1 MPAIAIT
8 TITNIIAN
16 LTMRDQKFFSR
27 YRAPRV
33 ATPNLVAA
41 QVDSYNS
48 LLTEGVKEIFKEF
61 TPIKDYSGKKFDLEF
76 VRIELGQPK
85 FDEHYAK
92 VQKMTLDIPLRA
104 IVRLKN
110 KAQIIE
116 KEQEIFLADFPVM
129 TSHGTFIING
139 VERVIVPQLAR
150 SYGVFFTTDEVKGK
164 RHFGA
169 KIIPARG
176 AWIEIEVDADGQLQV
191 RIDRKRKFPATS
203 LLRVFG
209 AGSDAEIKA
218 LFAES
223 EYGAKWAAQA
233 LEKDPAKSV
242 DEAYIEIHKR
252 LRDGDLATVAN
263 AREYI
268 NSIFGEDRYDL
279 SRVGRFRF
287 NQRFDKS
294 LDEKELTRKTL
305 SLDDIVTV
313 LNQTLELENDPEA
326 VEDNIDHLGSRRVR
340 YVGEMLQQRLRVGL
354 THMKRNIQDR
364 MSTIDT
370 DATMPQQFVNPRP
383 LQARIKEFF
392 TTNQLSQFMQQENA
406 LTEIEHLR
414 TLSALGP
421 GGLTR
426 ERAGFEVRDVHP
438 SHYGRLC
445 PIHTPEG
452 PNIGLILRLSTFARV
467 NEFGMIET
475 PYVKI
480 KNGKVTNEI
489 VYLNAAEEEKQSIA
503 HGATKVEN
511 DMIVD
516 EMVEA
521 RLNGAPV
528 RAPRNEVNYMDIAAE
543 QPFSIATSM
552 IPFLEHDDANRSL
565 MGSNMQKQ
573 STPCILPEAPLVA
586 TGMEGRA
593 ALDTGRLIIA
603 EEEGTIVQAD
613 GRRIIVKNTKGKET
627 EYPLVNFV
635 RTNGFTAL
643 HQRPT
648 VSVGTKVQK
657 GDLLADTSSTDNGQL
672 ALGQNC
678 LVAFMCWSGANY
690 EDAIIISERMVKN
703 SKFSSIHI
711 EEFVCNV
718 RDTKLGE
725 EETTHDIPNVSETK
739 LRNLDEE
746 GIIRVGSEV
755 RPGDILVGKITPK
768 GETQLT
774 PEERLLRSIFGDK
787 ARDVKDSSLRMENG
801 KRGRIISIKVFSR
814 EAGHQLESGIIKRI
828 HIEIAQLRTV
838 SVGDKLAGRHGN
850 KGVISRILPEEDMPY
865 MEDGRPVDVILTPLG
880 VPSRMNLGQIL
891 ELHLGLAANT
901 LNYQAICPPFAGATE
916 GEIREELK
924 KAGFQENGKMKLYDG
939 RTGDAF
945 EQDISV
951 GYMYILKLH
960 HMVEDKIHM
969 RSIGPYSLITQ
980 QPLGGKAQG
989 GGQRFGEME
998 VWGLLGYGAAY
1009 TLREML
1015 TVKSDDIAGRS
1026 AAFDAIVRGE
1036 RISHH
1041 YAPASFNVLLH
1052 TLRGLALDVELM
1064 QNGSA
1069 LVNARKTPGAEVAD
1083 FDALR
1088 IRPASPEKILEW
1100 SHGEV
1105 TKPETINYR
1114 TQRPEKNS
1122 LFDEKIFGPER
1133 DYECYCGKYR
1143 GIRYKGIVCEKCGV
1157 EITRSIV
1164 RRERMGHV
1172 DLAVPVAHVW
1182 FLRAIP
1188 SRLSM
1193 ALGVAS
1199 GDLEKVVYFAGYMVT
1214 SVNKDEKTRIC
1225 AELDAEFKS
1234 KTKNLQDEKSKD
1246 KIKELFTEAK
1256 RDIESITLGAV
1267 LDEPRYHRYTIKY
1280 GAMFEAGIGAEAI
1293 FELCKKLNLKQMIAD
1308 AEVSLE
1314 KAGAAEREKTS
1325 KRLSILRGMERANIR
1340 PEWMFLTR
1348 IPVIPPGLRP
1358 MVALDGGRH
1367 ATSDANDLY
1376 RRVINRNN
1384 RLKKLLEIHAPD
1396 VILRNEKRILQE
1408 AVDALIDNSIRHG
1421 GAAFS
1426 ATTQARTRPLKSL
1439 SDNLKGKHGLF
1450 RQNLLGKRVD
1460 YSGRS
1465 VIVVGPELKLS
1476 QCGLPKHMAL
1486 ELFRPFVIGKLLEK
1500 ELAYNIR
1507 GAGRLIDE
1515 GVPEVWAILENII
1528 KDKYVLL
1535 NRAPTLHRL
1544 GIQAFQPILI
1554 EGNAI
1559 QLHPLV
1565 CSAFNADFD
1574 GDQMAVHVPLS
1585 PESQAEAREIMSA
1598 TKNILKPGNGEAVV
1612 ASKLLD
1618 ILLGAYWMTK
1628 EVEGAMGE
1636 NLAFPSPNAAIL
1648 AYDYGRV
1655 GFQAKIKVMPSE
1667 KEKYAAF
1674 GGQIFET
1681 TVGRLL
1687 FNTVFPNDYPFINQA
1702 VDKKGLAKIIDNLIA
1717 RYGLEKI
1724 PEIMDR
1730 IKNFGFRYVTQS
1742 GITWSLDDIRIPE
1755 EKNGIVAVAQK
1766 KSEEIIRHWQEG
1778 LLSEEERYRMNIE
1791 VWHNAKADVE
1801 KLIPGTLVVNGPV
1814 SDMLKSGARGSVAQV
1829 TQMAGMKG
1837 LIASPTGDT
1846 IELPVTKSMKEG
1858 LSPIE
1863 YFLTTHGSRSGLAS
1877 TALSTAKAGYLTRR
1891 LFDVAQDIVVT
1902 EEECG
1907 TTTGLTIRRESAS
1920 GIGTFL
1926 AKNIEGRFLAADV
1939 EHDGKVEYKKGQ
1951 FITSVDA
1958 KHIEEMGTP
1967 SVYVRSPV
1975 GCKSQ
1980 QGVCVHCYGADLG
1993 TMKPVALGE
2002 AVGTVAAQAIGE
2014 PGTQLTMNIKHAG
2027 GAASAA
2033 GDVTQGLPRVEEIF
2047 ERRTPRNPAV
2057 VATVS
2062 GEVVEIKND
2071 GKEKVICVAP
2081 DLEHRKAGAKKDVIE
2096 YDLNYRRV
2104 PLVKVGEKIV
2114 KGQLITDGSAD
2125 LSDLFKY
2132 AGKEKT
2138 QEYIIK
2144 EVVKIYELQGASISV
2159 KHLETIVRQ
2168 MFSRVRIT
2176 SPGATEFSNGD
2187 VISENEFALINGE
2200 TLDAAGEV
2208 STAEPL
2214 VMGILDVSLSRASFL
2229 SAASFQNTTRML
2241 IRAAMYGSVDYL
2253 TGLKENVIIGRLI
2266 PAGTGFKGSPKEQL
2280 INRYGGQVTPEPVE
2294 VEKEVA

>member
-1 MPAIAIT
+1 
-8 TITNIIAN
+8 
-16 LTMRDQKFFSR
+16 MRQQKFFSR
-27 YRAPRV
+27 FRAPRV
-33 ATPNLVAA
+33 ETPNLVAA
-41 QVDSYNS
+41 QLDSYKW
-48 LLTEGVKEIFKEF
+48 LLEEGVKETFKEF
-61 TPIKDYSGKKFDLEF
+61 SSIKDYSGKKFDLEF
-76 VRIELGQPK
+76 VKMELGEPK

-92 VQKMTLDIPLRA
+92 AQKMTLDAPLRA
-104 IVRLKN
+104 IVRLRN
-110 KAQIIE
+110 KAAGTAN
-116 KEQEIFLADFPVM
+116 EQEIFLADFPLM
-129 TSHGTFIING
+129 TDHGTFVING

-150 SYGVFFTTDEVKGK
+150 SYGVFFTAEETKGK

-176 AWIEIEVDADGQLQV
+176 AWIEIEGGSDDELSV

-203 LLRVFG
+203 LLRILG
-209 AGSDAEIKA
+209 AQYDSDLKSLMSTTAHGKRWIEA
-218 LFAES
+218 
-223 EYGAKWAAQA
+223 A
-233 LEKDPAKSV
+233 LERDPAKTQE
-242 DEAYIEIHKR
+242 DAYIEIHKR
-252 LRDGDLATVAN
+252 LRDGDMATAAN

-268 NSIFGEDRYDL
+268 DSIFSEERYDL

-287 NQRFDKS
+287 NQRFHKS

-305 SLDDIVTV
+305 SLDDVVTV
-313 LNQTLELENDPEA
+313 LQHVLELENNPDA
-326 VEDNIDHLGSRRVR
+326 MEDNIDHLGSRRVR

-364 MSTIDT
+364 MSTIDA
-370 DATMPQQFVNPRP
+370 DATMPVMFVNPRP

-392 TTNQLSQFMQQENA
+392 TTNQLSQFMQQTNA
-406 LTEIEHLR
+406 LEELEHLR

-452 PNIGLILRLSTFARV
+452 PNIGLILRLSTFARL

-475 PYVKI
+475 PYSKVV
-480 KNGKVTNEI
+480 NGKITNEI
-489 VYLNAAEEEKQSIA
+489 VYLNAAEEEKEIIA
-503 HGATKVEN
+503 HAGVKVA
-511 DMIVD
+511 DDGKILQD
-516 EMVEA
+516 TVEV
-521 RLNGAPV
+521 RLAGAPARIPAADV
-528 RAPRNEVNYMDIAAE
+528 KYIDVAPE

-573 STPCILPEAPLVA
+573 ATPCIVPEAPLVG
-586 TGMEGRA
+586 TGVEGRA
-593 ALDTGRLIIA
+593 AKDTGRLHLA
-603 EEEGTIVQAD
+603 KEEGIVTAAD
-613 GRRIIVKNTKGKET
+613 GRKVVVKNAKGKDV
-627 EYPLVNFV
+627 EYPLVNYV

-643 HQRPT
+643 HQRPA
-648 VSVGTKVQK
+648 VSVGQKVKK
-657 GDLLADTSSTDNGQL
+657 GDLLADTSSSDGGQL
-672 ALGQNC
+672 ALGQNV

-690 EDAIIISERMVKN
+690 EDAIIISERLVKD

-718 RDTKLGE
+718 RDTKLGP
-725 EETTHDIPNVSETK
+725 EETTHDIPNVSEVK
-739 LRNLDEE
+739 LRNLDED
-746 GIIRVGSEV
+746 GVIRVGSEV

-787 ARDVKDSSLRMENG
+787 ARDVKDSSLRVENG
-801 KRGRIISIKVFSR
+801 KRGRIIGVKVFSR

-828 HIEIAQLRTV
+828 HIEVAQLRTV

-901 LNYQAICPPFAGATE
+901 LNYQAICPPFAGATDT
-916 GEIREELK
+916 EIREELK
-924 KAGFQENGKMKLYDG
+924 KAGFAESGKMPLYDG
-939 RTGDAF
+939 RTGEKF
-945 EQDISV
+945 EQDIAV
-951 GYMYILKLH
+951 GYMYVLKLH

-998 VWGLLGYGAAY
+998 VWALLGYGAAY

-1015 TVKSDDIAGRS
+1015 TVKSDDIMGRS

-1064 QNGSA
+1064 KDGEP
-1069 LVNARKTPGAEVAD
+1069 VRNARKTPGAEASD
-1083 FDALR
+1083 FDAVR
-1088 IRPASPEKILEW
+1088 IRPASPERILEW

-1122 LFDEKIFGPER
+1122 LFDEKIFGPEK

-1143 GIRYKGIVCEKCGV
+1143 GIRYKGITCEKCGV
-1157 EITRSIV
+1157 EITRAIV

-1188 SRLSM
+1188 SRLAM
-1193 ALGVAS
+1193 VLGIS
-1199 GDLEKVVYFAGYMVT
+1199 GGDLEKVIYFAGYIVT
-1214 SVNKDEKTRIC
+1214 GIHKNEKERIVS
-1225 AELDAEFKS
+1225 ELETEY
-1234 KTKNLQDEKSKD
+1234 KTKMKNLQDEKSKD
-1246 KIKELFTEAK
+1246 KIKELFLEAK
-1256 RDIESITLGAV
+1256 KDIESLRVGVV
-1267 LDEPRYHRYTIKY
+1267 LDEPRYHRYAIKY

-1293 FELCKKLNLKQMIAD
+1293 YNLCKTLDLKEMET
-1308 AEVSLE
+1308 EVSEALQN
-1314 KAGAAEREKTS
+1314 AGAADREKFG
-1325 KRLSILRGMERANIR
+1325 KRLSVLRGMIRANVR

-1367 ATSDANDLY
+1367 ATSDVNDLY

-1408 AVDALIDNSIRHG
+1408 AVDALVDNSIRHG
-1421 GAAFS
+1421 GAAYS

-1465 VIVVGPELKLS
+1465 VIVVGPELKLN

-1500 ELAYNIR
+1500 EFAYNIR

-1515 GVPEVWAILENII
+1515 GVPEVWAILEDII

-1544 GIQAFQPILI
+1544 GIQAFQPVLI

-1565 CSAFNADFD
+1565 CPAFNADFD

-1585 PESQAEAREIMSA
+1585 PEAQAEAREIMAA
-1598 TKNILKPGNGEAVV
+1598 TKNILKPGDGKPVV

-1618 ILLGAYWMTK
+1618 ILLGVYWMTK
-1628 EVEGAMGE
+1628 EVPGMKGEGMY
-1636 NLAFPSPNAAIL
+1636 FQSPNAAIL
-1648 AYDYGRV
+1648 AYDYGHV

-1667 KEKYAAF
+1667 KEKYAQF
-1674 GGQIFET
+1674 GGALFET

-1687 FNTVFPNDYPFINQA
+1687 LNTVFPSDYPFINNSI
-1702 VDKKGLAKIIDNLIA
+1702 DKKGLARLVDDLIN
-1717 RYGLEKI
+1717 RYGLDKV
-1724 PEIMDR
+1724 PEILDR
-1730 IKNFGFRYVTQS
+1730 VKNFGFRYVTQS
-1742 GITWSLDDIRIPE
+1742 GITWSLDDIRIPA
-1755 EKNGIVAVAQK
+1755 EKNDIIAKAQK
-1766 KSEEIIRHWQEG
+1766 KSDEIISHWEQG

-1791 VWHNAKADVE
+1791 VWHAAKAEVE
-1801 KLIPGTLVVNGPV
+1801 KLIPTALPKHGSVE
-1814 SDMLKSGARGSVAQV
+1814 DMLRSGARGSLAQM

-1837 LIASPTGDT
+1837 LIASPSGDT

-1863 YFLTTHGSRSGLAS
+1863 YFTTTHGSRSGLAS

-1891 LFDVAQDIVVT
+1891 LFDVAQDIVVGET
-1902 EEECG
+1902 DCG
-1907 TTTGLTIRRESAS
+1907 TTEGRTIKRESAS

-1926 AKNIEGRFLAADV
+1926 AQHIQGRYLAADV
-1939 EHDGKVEYKKGQ
+1939 EVNGKVEYKKGQ
-1951 FITSVDA
+1951 FLTDADA
-1958 KHIEEMGTP
+1958 KRIEEAGVA
-1967 SVYVRSPV
+1967 SVYVRSPIA
-1975 GCKSQ
+1975 CTSR
-1980 QGVCVHCYGADLG
+1980 QGICAMCYGADLG
-1993 TMKPVALGE
+1993 TMKPVNLGE

-2014 PGTQLTMNIKHAG
+2014 PGTQLTMNVKHAG

-2047 ERRTPRNPAV
+2047 ERRTPRNPAL
-2057 VATVS
+2057 VASVS
-2062 GEVVEIKND
+2062 GEVVDIKND
-2071 GKEKVICVAP
+2071 AKEKIITVVP
-2081 DLEHRKAGAKKDVIE
+2081 DIEHKGKSKKDTIE
-2096 YDLNYRRV
+2096 YSVHPRRV
-2104 PLVKVGEKIV
+2104 PLVKIGDRVT
-2114 KGQLITDGSAD
+2114 KGQIITDGSAD
-2125 LSDLFKY
+2125 LAELFEY
-2132 AGKEKT
+2132 AGKERT
-2138 QEYIIK
+2138 QEYIIS
-2144 EVVKIYELQGASISV
+2144 EIVKIYELQGANIST
-2159 KHLETIVRQ
+2159 KHLEVIVRQ
-2168 MFSRVRIT
+2168 MFSRMRVT
-2176 SPGATEFSNGD
+2176 DAGATELSKGD
-2187 VISENEFALINGE
+2187 VLSDVELTIANENLEAGTEKAKGE
-2200 TLDAAGEV
+2200 T
-2208 STAEPL
+2208 L

-2241 IRAAMYGSVDYL
+2241 IRASIYGSVDYL
-2253 TGLKENVIIGRLI
+2253 EGLKENVIIGRLI
-2266 PAGTGFKGSPKEQL
+2266 PAGTGFPDSPKSKLVAKYAPTEPAPA
-2280 INRYGGQVTPEPVE
+2280 PERE
-2294 VEKEVA
+2294 AAQ

>member
-1 MPAIAIT
+1 
-8 TITNIIAN
+8 
-16 LTMRDQKFFSR
+16 MRDQKFFSR
-27 YRAPRV
+27 YRTPRV
-33 ATPNLVAA
+33 ETPNLVAA
-41 QVDSYNS
+41 QVDSYS
-48 LLTEGVKEIFKEF
+48 LLLKDGVKEIFKEF

-76 VRIELGQPK
+76 VKIELGEPK

-92 VQKMTLDIPLRA
+92 AQKMSLDIPLRA
-104 IVRLKN
+104 IVKLKN
-110 KAQIIE
+110 KAQGTE
-116 KEQEIFLADFPVM
+116 KEQEIFLADFPLM
-129 TSHGTFIING
+129 TEHGTFVING

-150 SYGVFFTTDEVKGK
+150 SYGVFFTADEVKGK

-169 KIIPARG
+169 KVIPARG
-176 AWIEIEVDADGQLQV
+176 AWIEIEADADGQLQV

-203 LLRVFG
+203 LLRVLG
-209 AGSDAEIKA
+209 AHTNEDIQA
-218 LFAES
+218 LFAKS
-223 EYGAKWAAQA
+223 EYAKQWVAEA
-233 LEKDPAKSV
+233 LENDPAKTAE
-242 DEAYIEIHKR
+242 EAYIEIHKR
-252 LRDGDLATVAN
+252 LRDGDLATAAN

-268 NSIFGEDRYDL
+268 DSIFSEDRYDL
-279 SRVGRFRF
+279 SRVGRYRF
-287 NQRFDKS
+287 NQRFEKS

-305 SLDDIVTV
+305 SLEDLVTV
-313 LNQTLELENDPEA
+313 FDHVLKLENDPEA
-326 VEDNIDHLGSRRVR
+326 MEDNIDHLGSRRVR

-370 DATMPQQFVNPRP
+370 DAVLPQQFVNPRP

-406 LTEIEHLR
+406 LTELEHLR

-452 PNIGLILRLSTFARV
+452 PNIGLILRLSTFARL

-475 PYVKI
+475 PYVKVA
-480 KNGKVTNEI
+480 NGHVTGEV
-489 VYLNAAEEEKQSIA
+489 VYLNAAEEEKQIVA
-503 HGATKVEN
+503 HGATKVA
-511 DMIVD
+511 DDGKIVED
-516 EMVEA
+516 MVEV
-521 RLNGAPV
+521 RLNGSPTRV
-528 RAPRNEVNYMDIAAE
+528 PRKDVNYIDVDPA

-552 IPFLEHDDANRSL
+552 IPFLEHDDANRAL

-573 STPCILPEAPLVA
+573 ATPCIIPEAPLVA
-586 TGMEGRA
+586 TGMEARA
-593 ALDTGRLIIA
+593 ARDTGRLIIA
-603 EEEGTIVQAD
+603 KEAGVVTQAD
-613 GRRIIVKNTKGKET
+613 GKRIKVKNEKGKET
-627 EYPLVNFV
+627 EYPIVNFV

-643 HQRPT
+643 HGRPA
-648 VSVGTKVQK
+648 VSVGTKVVK
-657 GDLLADTSSTDNGQL
+657 GDLLADTSTSDQGQL
-672 ALGQNC
+672 ALGQNA

-690 EDAIIISERMVKN
+690 EDAIIISERLVKN
-703 SKFSSIHI
+703 SKFASIHI

-718 RDTKLGE
+718 RDTKLGP
-725 EETTHDIPNVSETK
+725 EETTHDIPNVSEAK
-739 LRNLDEE
+739 LRNLDED
-746 GIIRVGSEV
+746 GVIRTGSEV

-801 KRGRIISIKVFSR
+801 KRGRIIGVKVFSR

-891 ELHLGLAANT
+891 ELHLGLAANS

-916 GEIREELK
+916 VEIREELK
-924 KAGFQENGKMKLYDG
+924 KAGFNESGKMKLYDG
-939 RTGDAF
+939 RTGEQF

-998 VWGLLGYGAAY
+998 VWALLGYGAAY

-1015 TVKSDDIAGRS
+1015 TIKSDDIMGRS
-1026 AAFDAIVRGE
+1026 AAFDSIVRGE
-1036 RISHH
+1036 RISSH

-1064 QNGSA
+1064 RGGQPMS
-1069 LVNARKTPGAEVAD
+1069 ARKGPGSEASD
-1083 FDALR
+1083 FDAVR
-1088 IRPASPEKILEW
+1088 IRPASPERILEW

-1157 EITRSIV
+1157 EITRAIV

-1193 ALGVAS
+1193 VLGIS
-1199 GDLEKVVYFAGYMVT
+1199 GGDLEKVVYFAGYIVT
-1214 SVNKDEKTRIC
+1214 EVHKAEKERIVG
-1225 AELDAEFKS
+1225 ELESEYKQ
-1234 KTKNLQDEKSKD
+1234 KLKNLQDEKSKD
-1246 KIKELFTEAK
+1246 KMKELFLEAK
-1256 RDIESITLGAV
+1256 RDIESIFVGAV
-1267 LDEPRYHRYTIKY
+1267 LDEPKYHRYVIKY
-1280 GAMFEAGIGAEAI
+1280 GAMFEAGIGAEAMYD
-1293 FELCKKLNLKQMIAD
+1293 LCKKLDLKEMA
-1308 AEVSLE
+1308 ANTELALV
-1314 KAGAAEREKTS
+1314 KAGAADREKLG
-1325 KRLSILRGMERANIR
+1325 KRLSILRGMIRANVR

-1367 ATSDANDLY
+1367 ATSDVNDLY

-1408 AVDALIDNSIRHG
+1408 AIDALVDNSIRHG

-1465 VIVVGPELKLS
+1465 VIVVGPELKLN

-1515 GVPEVWAILENII
+1515 GVPEVWAILEDVIR
-1528 KDKYVLL
+1528 DKYVLL

-1565 CSAFNADFD
+1565 CPAFNADFD

-1585 PESQAEAREIMSA
+1585 PEAQTEAREIMSA
-1598 TKNILKPGNGEAVV
+1598 TKNILKPGNSEPVV
-1612 ASKLLD
+1612 ATKLLD
-1618 ILLGAYWMTK
+1618 ILLGTYWMTK
-1628 EVEGAMGE
+1628 EVIGAKGEGM
-1636 NLAFPSPNAAIL
+1636 AFPNPNSAIL
-1648 AYDYGRV
+1648 AYDYGHV

-1687 FNTVFPNDYPFINQA
+1687 FNTVFPADYPFINHSI
-1702 VDKKGLAKIIDNLIA
+1702 DKKALSKLIDDLIA

-1724 PEIMDR
+1724 PEILDR

-1742 GITWSLDDIRIPE
+1742 GITWSLDDIRVPK
-1755 EKNGIVAVAQK
+1755 EKNDIVEAAEAKSAQVVK
-1766 KSEEIIRHWQEG
+1766 HWQDG

-1791 VWHNAKADVE
+1791 VWHDAKAQVE
-1801 KLIPGTLVVNGPV
+1801 KLMPATLPVNGSV
-1814 SDMLKSGARGSVAQV
+1814 SDMVTSGARGSIGQV

-1837 LIASPTGDT
+1837 LIASPTGEA
-1846 IELPVTKSMKEG
+1846 IEFPITKSMKEG
-1858 LSPIE
+1858 LTPLE
-1863 YFLTTHGSRSGLAS
+1863 YFITTHGSRKGLS
-1877 TALSTAKAGYLTRR
+1877 DTALNTAKAGYLTRR
-1891 LFDVAQDIVVT
+1891 LFDVAQDVVIAH
-1902 EEECG
+1902 EDCG
-1907 TTTGLTIRRESAS
+1907 TKEGLTIKRESAS

-1926 AKNIEGRFLAADV
+1926 AQNITGRYLAADV
-1939 EHDGKVEYKKGQ
+1939 EHDGKAIYKKGH
-1951 FITSVDA
+1951 FVTSTDA
-1958 KHIEEMGTP
+1958 KHIEEMGVA
-1967 SVYVRSPV
+1967 SVYVRSPI
-1975 GCKSQ
+1975 GCRA
-1980 QGVCVHCYGADLG
+1980 GRGICIRCYGADLG
-1993 TMKPVALGE
+1993 TTKPVALGE

-2014 PGTQLTMNIKHAG
+2014 PGTQLTMRTFHAG
-2027 GAASAA
+2027 GAASVG
-2033 GDVTQGLPRVEEIF
+2033 GDITQGLPRVEEIF
-2047 ERRTPRNPAV
+2047 ERRMPRNPAV

-2062 GEVVEIKND
+2062 GEVLEIRD
-2071 GKEKVICVAP
+2071 EGKEKVLVVTP
-2081 DLEHRKAGAKKDVIE
+2081 DLEHRGKSKKETIE
-2096 YDLNYRRV
+2096 YEVNFRRI
-2104 PLVKVGEKIV
+2104 PLVKAGERITR
-2114 KGQLITDGSAD
+2114 GQLLTDGSAD

-2132 AGKEKT
+2132 AGKERT
-2138 QEYIIK
+2138 QEYLIS
-2144 EVVKIYELQGASISV
+2144 EVVKIYELQGASISA

-2168 MFSRVRIT
+2168 MFSRVRVT
-2176 SPGATEFSNGD
+2176 DQGGTEYSTGD
-2187 VISENEFALINGE
+2187 VTSESDLRDASEKAVQDGGE
-2200 TLDAAGEV
+2200 PAK
-2208 STAEPL
+2208 SEPL
-2214 VMGILDVSLSRASFL
+2214 VMGILDVSLSRQSFL

-2241 IRAAMYGSVDYL
+2241 IKAAMYGSVDRL
-2253 TGLKENVIIGRLI
+2253 EGLKENVIIGRLI
-2266 PAGTGFKGSPKEQL
+2266 PAGTGFKGSPKERL
-2280 INRYGGQVTPEPVE
+2280 VNKYAAAPEVVE
-2294 VEKEVA
+2294 SEVI